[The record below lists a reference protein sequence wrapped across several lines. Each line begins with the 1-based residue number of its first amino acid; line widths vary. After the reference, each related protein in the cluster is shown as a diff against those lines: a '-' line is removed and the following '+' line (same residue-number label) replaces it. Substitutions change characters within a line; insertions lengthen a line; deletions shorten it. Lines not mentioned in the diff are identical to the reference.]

1 MDLVPRWLVGW
12 FWLFA
17 AAIMAVNAALVYARS
32 APLVRAGLV
41 SSNERRRFALGLAAW
56 TVGFCLAVQVVV
68 WLTGEGRP
76 ECLAAFPPD
85 SAASVA
91 TTALTLVA
99 WAALLGWIWRGRG
112 ADVLA
117 RFAPAFV
124 PGRPAGRPANPAQV
138 RRLVTVLVAVSVVG
152 SMVASRIAPAPTDC
166 RDRIA
171 VVEPAVRPL

>member
-32 APLVRAGLV
+32 GSLVRAGLV
-41 SSNERRRFALGLAAW
+41 DSSERRRFTLGLAAW

-68 WLTGEGRP
+68 WRTGEARP

-91 TTALTLVA
+91 TNALTLVA
-99 WAALLGWIWRGRG
+99 WAALLGWLWRGRG

-124 PGRPAGRPANPAQV
+124 PGRRAAPASPAQV
-138 RRLVTVLVAVSVVG
+138 RRLVTALVAVSVLG

-166 RDRIA
+166 RGRIA
-171 VVEPAVRPL
+171 AVDPAVRPL